1 MDHEVLAKA
10 LMELCPGSE
19 WSAGDTYASIVWH
32 KGNGHDKPSES
43 AVNTKV
49 TEITNAKP
57 MVELR
62 RQRDA
67 RLAECDWV
75 VTKALESGSY
85 DGVSKTLLFERQL
98 ASNWKTYRQALRD
111 LPASASPQ
119 LDDNGNLTNV
129 TWPTKPS

>member
-1 MDHEVLAKA
+1 MDSTTLGKA
-10 LMELCPGSE
+10 LLELCPGSE
-19 WSAGDTYASIVWH
+19 WSVGDTYVSIVWV

-43 AVNTKV
+43 AVNAKV

-57 MVELR
+57 MTELR

-75 VTKALESGSY
+75 VTKALESGSS
-85 DGVSKTLLFERQL
+85 V
-98 ASNWKTYRQALRD
+98 ASNWKTYRQQLRD
-111 LPASASPQ
+111 LPSSASPQ
-119 LDDNGNLTNV
+119 LDSNENLTNV

>member
-1 MDHEVLAKA
+1 MDSTTLGKA
-10 LMELCPGSE
+10 LLELCPGSE
-19 WSAGDTYASIVWH
+19 WSVGDTYSSIVWV

-43 AVNTKV
+43 AVNAKI
-49 TEITNAKP
+49 TEIENAKS

-75 VTKALESGSY
+75 VTKALESGSS
-85 DGVSKTLLFERQL
+85 V
-98 ASNWKTYRQALRD
+98 ASNWKTYRQQLRD
-111 LPASASPQ
+111 LPSSASPQ
-119 LDDNGNLTNV
+119 LDSNENLTNV

>member
-1 MDHEVLAKA
+1 MDNITLSKA
-10 LMELCPGSE
+10 LLELCPGSE
-19 WSAGDTYASIVWH
+19 WSAVDTYASIVWH

-43 AVNTKV
+43 AVNAKV

-75 VTKALESGSY
+75 VTKALESGSS
-85 DGVSKTLLFERQL
+85 V
-98 ASNWKTYRQALRD
+98 ASNWKTYRQQLRD
-111 LPASASPQ
+111 LPSSASPQ
-119 LDDNGNLTNV
+119 LDNDENLTNV